1 MNFKF
6 VLRIVSYILLIEA
19 ALMFPS
25 CGIAVYMKEW
35 NALIGFGLT
44 YAILFLTVGLLYVI
58 TKGYQKNR
66 FYSREGLVTT
76 GLTWILMSVIGRL
89 PFVFSN
95 EIPNFVDAL
104 FEMVS
109 GFTTTGSSIILNV
122 EVMSHSLLFWRSFSH
137 WIGGMGI
144 LVFLLA
150 IVSVGGRNGGFTM
163 HIMRAESPGPA
174 SGKIVPRMKETA
186 KITYSIYAALTVI
199 DALLLIFVGKMPVFD
214 AVCIAFGTAGT
225 GGFGVK
231 ADSMASYSHAA
242 INITTVFMLL
252 FSVNFSIYFLLL
264 TGKVKD
270 ALKDEEFH
278 CFLGVVGGAILA
290 LFIIALPYYKQYGDC
305 LRDAAFTV
313 GTLIS
318 TTGYATTDYNIWPP
332 IAHSIVL
339 FLMFVGACAGSTGG
353 GFKQVR
359 LVIMW
364 KTLRRNIHKFLHP
377 SEVRTIEYNDRPMS
391 ESIVSNISSYVIA
404 YVLIVIVSTI
414 AISVDGFDFETNF
427 SAVMATFNNIGP
439 GLNVVGPAGN
449 FAAFSLFSKVI
460 LILDML
466 AGRLEIMPI
475 LILFS
480 KTTWKKAR

>member
-1 MNFKF
+1 M
-6 VLRIVSYILLIEA
+6 
-19 ALMFPS
+19 
-25 CGIAVYMKEW
+25 
-35 NALIGFGLT
+35 
-44 YAILFLTVGLLYVI
+44 
-58 TKGYQKNR
+58 
-66 FYSREGLVTT
+66 
-76 GLTWILMSVIGRL
+76 
-89 PFVFSN
+89 
-95 EIPNFVDAL
+95 
-104 FEMVS
+104 
-109 GFTTTGSSIILNV
+109 
-122 EVMSHSLLFWRSFSH
+122 
-137 WIGGMGI
+137 
-144 LVFLLA
+144 
-150 IVSVGGRNGGFTM
+150 
-163 HIMRAESPGPA
+163 
-174 SGKIVPRMKETA
+174 
-186 KITYSIYAALTVI
+186 
-199 DALLLIFVGKMPVFD
+199 
-214 AVCIAFGTAGT
+214 
-225 GGFGVK
+225 
-231 ADSMASYSHAA
+231 
-242 INITTVFMLL
+242 
-252 FSVNFSIYFLLL
+252 
-264 TGKVKD
+264 
-270 ALKDEEFH
+270 
-278 CFLGVVGGAILA
+278 A